1 MLKQGKNKVMKMVKK
16 LYKCKKNKMI
26 DGVCAGIAAYF
37 NIDPTIVR
45 LGAVLLACMDGRNH
59 QRTPQG
65 KGYDTKGT
73 CR

>member
-1 MLKQGKNKVMKMVKK
+1 
-16 LYKCKKNKMI
+16 MI